1 MKGPCRA
8 LFWQGSPE
16 ISLIWGSIWGTMEVR
31 EGPLSLGRVGQWPFK
46 WSNMVRGAR
55 ECQKSKFPKFS
66 QNSWIFLIKHYV
78 YVRGPVGS
86 IEGPRLVLN
95 QSPENIQIFLGTTI
109 TFQKLPTF
117 LAVNFSYYGLFQAER
132 VVNIVPE
139 IAFLASVYQ
148 IFGKIIPNVAF
159 HKINIISSF

>member
-1 MKGPCRA
+1 MAIATGLDKCK
-8 LFWQGSPE
+8 
-16 ISLIWGSIWGTMEVR
+16 ISENINNEAEPRKHTNLPRNHDNFSEASYFSR
-31 EGPLSLGRVGQWPFK
+31 EEFYT
-46 WSNMVRGAR
+46 
-55 ECQKSKFPKFS
+55 KSM
-66 QNSWIFLIKHYV
+66 
-78 YVRGPVGS
+78 
-86 IEGPRLVLN
+86 

-159 HKINIISSF
+159 HKINIISSYFS